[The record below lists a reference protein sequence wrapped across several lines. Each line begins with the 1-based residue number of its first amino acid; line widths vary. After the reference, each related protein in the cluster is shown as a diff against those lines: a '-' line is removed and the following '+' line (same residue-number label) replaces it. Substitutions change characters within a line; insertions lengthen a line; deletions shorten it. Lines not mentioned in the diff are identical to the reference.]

1 MKILKK
7 GDDAK
12 KKRKQI
18 FLILGIQ
25 NLKPLVLEISYLDMY
40 SDKRGHYKRILINP
54 DKNKVIFKK
63 KMEYATDLCLML
75 TFFAFI
81 FLNIWT

>member
-54 DKNKVIFKK
+54 DKNKVIF
-63 KMEYATDLCLML
+63 
-75 TFFAFI
+75 
-81 FLNIWT
+81 